1 MWKLIHLEWFNQVLL
16 QSRSH
21 LRLGVAAHLGLHA
34 HIGLSRVEPH
44 GGAPHQLAGW
54 CHHWLPWTYEVGRW
68 VRPHASCIVVALHH
82 RGGLVAIDHVALR
95 RLNGSKLHLC
105 LVFQHAALGIQCA
118 PHLLHPEL
126 LNQWSVSWLA
136 VVLVVLESRWALL

>member
-54 CHHWLPWTYEVGRW
+54 CHHWLPWTYKVGRW
-68 VRPHASCIVVALHH
+68 VRPHASCVVAALHD
-82 RGGLVAIDHVALR
+82 RGGLVAIDQVGLW

-105 LVFQHAALGIQCA
+105 LVFQHAGLGIECTL
-118 PHLLHPEL
+118 HLLHPEL